1 MFSIGDFRF
10 LVATTPSIIEAV
22 HRLRYQVYVEEYGY
36 EKAEDHPG
44 GLEKDKFDPSSI
56 LIAALDKTDKV
67 VGTIRTILN
76 SPLGL
81 PALKLVEPYYQDKNP
96 ASPRIVEVSRFALT
110 RSLRGQSGGHGFRQL
125 DYYFKKVA
133 GGGSPPVSGLENRVI
148 VMLGL
153 IHEMFSVMQQ
163 IQTSDFYFM
172 TERRLWVLLK
182 RNGLALHQV
191 SPEINY
197 HGQRACY
204 VGRLKEVGPTMAG
217 YRRSLTQSL
226 AQTAPPDNPFH
237 LPGLLAGENFEMAS
251 IRFETVREN
260 ILLNDVKDFFRDFG
274 SRENSGSLTGPGA
287 FQVAALDRS
296 GEVIGAAILQLDP
309 QRASKKEGWVRRFVV
324 PASASPGAFR
334 HRRKA
339 LLTAFGLIRL
349 LYWISKD
356 LRLTRWKISIPPP
369 LADALTAWGFRLTGT
384 DGPERIVVIDDLT
397 GLPTDATSLRAL
409 LTPMLT
415 GTTSPKRDS
424 IR

>member
-1 MFSIGDFRF
+1 VFSIGDFRF

-260 ILLNDVKDFFRDFG
+260 ILSQRRKGLFPFDFG
-274 SRENSGSLTGPGA
+274 SRRKQWFALTGKRSLPGGRPRP
-287 FQVAALDRS
+287 VRRS
-296 GEVIGAAILQLDP
+296 VIGAAIPYSWIP
-309 QRASKKEGWVRRFVV
+309 QRASKKEGLGAAIRRSRR
-324 PASASPGAFR
+324 PQSPGGVSAPPKSAVDRLRFDT
-334 HRRKA
+334 A
-339 LLTAFGLIRL
+339 PLLDQQGPPTVPLEGF
-349 LYWISKD
+349 
-356 LRLTRWKISIPPP
+356 PPP
-369 LADALTAWGFRLTGT
+369 AL
-384 DGPERIVVIDDLT
+384 
-397 GLPTDATSLRAL
+397 
-409 LTPMLT
+409 
-415 GTTSPKRDS
+415 
-424 IR
+424 